1 MKKYMCVQVTFQVI
15 LFMALGA
22 MAMAMAGWM
31 SPDSAIT
38 ACILFQ
44 QLVKPSIDEL
54 YRFMNES
61 ETSTLKAKTN
71 QDILESDFQREKSAP
86 LSSLQ
91 KDALDE

>member
-1 MKKYMCVQVTFQVI
+1 MKKYICLKVAFQVI
-15 LFMALGA
+15 VFMALGA
-22 MAMAMAGWM
+22 MAMAIAGWI

-44 QLVKPSIDEL
+44 HLVKPSIDQL

-61 ETSTLKAKTN
+61 EAATLKANTN
-71 QDILESDFQREKSAP
+71 QNSLESDLQKEKSAC